1 VKEYLSKL
9 LTKEFHIPKIHV
21 LHRVITSFNFTEKIF
36 FIFFAICMSVTSLI
50 LLAHV
55 NSTFNTP
62 VPVSGGT
69 LKEGIIGSP
78 RFINPL
84 LALSDADRD
93 LVTLTY
99 SGLMRAD
106 ENGTLIPDLAE
117 SYTLS
122 EDGKTYTFTLKD
134 GLTFHDNVPLTT
146 KDIAFTI
153 ARAQDPLLRSP
164 KRVNWDG
171 VTVSVI
177 DDKTIS
183 FTLERPYAPFL
194 ENTTI
199 GIVPK
204 HVWESADSEEFPFS
218 QFNTEPVG
226 SGPYELVR
234 TKRDAS
240 GIPQY
245 YDLKPFKNYALGEPY
260 ISHIRIA
267 FFSNEKDLL
276 NAYYDNDIDQLHS
289 INPQNADTLMKDGA
303 IIKRTPLPRI
313 FAVFFNQNEST
324 LFASKSIR
332 KALNTALDKEKIVQV
347 VLGGYGVPL
356 NSPIPP
362 GLLDPH
368 EQATISTSDQEVRLK
383 EAEDILREAG
393 WKRDEETSILEK
405 ESRPLSFAISTSN
418 TPELK
423 AAAEMVAETWN
434 TLGAD
439 VTVKVFDTSDLNQN
453 VIRPRKF
460 EALLFGEV
468 IGRDMDFFAFWHS
481 SQRNDPGLNVA
492 LYTNIT
498 VDALLEKARIEQDTE
513 KRSDQYLSFKE
524 EVMKDIPAVF
534 LYVPEFIYVIS
545 SDIDHIAFGQPTI
558 PSDRFASIYTWN
570 INSKNVWNFF
580 KAK

>member
-1 VKEYLSKL
+1 
-9 LTKEFHIPKIHV
+9 
-21 LHRVITSFNFTEKIF
+21 
-36 FIFFAICMSVTSLI
+36 MSVTSLI